1 MKYLIHSIFIL
12 VLLIISSNLIA
23 QEESNK
29 NIVEW
34 KSDRKLLWSDFIAE
48 PNTDIFAFALT
59 SYKIEIFPT
68 DVMVD
73 ENNNIQNYKDLHLNA
88 LFYKNHSW
96 VIKKTEKLLQ
106 HEQLHFDIAE
116 LFARK
121 MRQKFEELKV
131 QNIADYDS
139 YMSVYTML
147 WKKCRKMQNDYDEK
161 TNHGIKEAI
170 NSQWQIN
177 VHSELQDLNSFA
189 LE

>member
-1 MKYLIHSIFIL
+1 MKYLIQSIFFL
-12 VLLIISSNLIA
+12 ATLIISSNLIA
-23 QEESNK
+23 QEKSNE
-29 NIVEW
+29 NIIEW
-34 KSDRKLLWSDFIAE
+34 KSDRKLLWSDFLGE

-59 SYKIEIFPT
+59 SYKIEIFPN

-96 VIKKTEKLLQ
+96 VIKKNEKLLQ

-121 MRQKFEELKV
+121 MRQKFEELKA
-131 QNIADYDS
+131 QKIANYDS
-139 YMSVYTML
+139 YMSIYIIF
-147 WKKCRKMQNDYDEK
+147 WKQCRKMQKDYDEK
-161 TNHGIKEAI
+161 TSHGIKEAI

-177 VHSELQDLNSFA
+177 IYNELQNLNSFA